1 VIGKGSFGSVY
12 KVRNL
17 KDQQYYALKQIFC
30 KDMQEATF
38 ALKEFMTIQNLKHK
52 NLVEYKDFFLHE
64 ELGGLQN
71 FQKTYSVCIL
81 MPLYDKGD
89 LEKLL
94 NGKFT
99 KRQILTE
106 FEILDF
112 SVQLCEGVKYL
123 HEHGIIHRDMK
134 PGNVFVEEING
145 KYLLKIGDFG
155 LSAKMNN
162 DKDVKHSIVGTHAY
176 CAPEV
181 FTGSHGKEIDLFSLG
196 ALIYRFLTGRER
208 YMHQEITLAY
218 DKTIGEMVSEI
229 TRNYPN
235 DWCKVVVAL
244 LAPKPDQRPSI
255 DVVIKYL
262 NDYQTKLSD
271 KLKKTPIPLTNPMVQ
286 QNVEPIKVVVIKQ
299 DPIES
304 NSIFKYEYELKT
316 LCDMGFGDIA
326 LNKLLLKKY
335 SGDIVRSVGEILN
348 AK

>member
-1 VIGKGSFGSVY
+1 
-12 KVRNL
+12 
-17 KDQQYYALKQIFC
+17 
-30 KDMQEATF
+30 
-38 ALKEFMTIQNLKHK
+38 
-52 NLVEYKDFFLHE
+52 
-64 ELGGLQN
+64 
-71 FQKTYSVCIL
+71 
-81 MPLYDKGD
+81 
-89 LEKLL
+89 
-94 NGKFT
+94 
-99 KRQILTE
+99 
-106 FEILDF
+106 
-112 SVQLCEGVKYL
+112 
-123 HEHGIIHRDMK
+123 
-134 PGNVFVEEING
+134 VFVEEING

-155 LSAKMNN
+155 LSAKMNH

-181 FTGSHGKEIDLFSLG
+181 FTGNHGKEIDLFSLG

-218 DKTIGEMVSEI
+218 DKTIGEIMSEI

-262 NDYQTKLSD
+262 NDYQTKLSE
-271 KLKKTPIPLTNPMVQ
+271 KLKKVPIPLTNPMVQ
-286 QNVEPIKVVVIKQ
+286 QNVEPIKVEVIKH
-299 DPIES
+299 DPVES
-304 NSIFKYEYELKT
+304 NSIFKYDYELKI
-316 LCDMGFGDIA
+316 LCEMGFGDIA